1 MKRLPDTPKG
11 WIDYYTA
18 LADLADENYQATGE
32 TRYRTQRDKY
42 SACID
47 AFEALQAGQQD
58 RDEIRKEARQ
68 KLIDSAD
75 AVMAR
80 MADTMHTSSEVKRM
94 ITEII
99 RLGG

>member
-32 TRYRTQRDKY
+32 TKYRTQRDKY
-42 SACID
+42 SACVD

-58 RDEIRKEARQ
+58 RDEIQRELKQ

-75 AVMAR
+75 AVMSR
-80 MADTMHTSSEVKRM
+80 MADTMLTSAGVKRM

>member
-18 LADLADENYQATGE
+18 RADLADENYQATGE
-32 TRYRTQRDKY
+32 TKYRTQRDKY

-58 RDEIRKEARQ
+58 RDEIREELRG
-68 KLIDSAD
+68 KLVASAD
-75 AVMAR
+75 ACMAR
-80 MADTMHTSSEVKRM
+80 MSDTMHSAAEVKRM
-94 ITEII
+94 IYEII
-99 RLGG
+99 GSAI

>member
-18 LADLADENYQATGE
+18 LADRADENYQATGE
-32 TRYRTQRDKY
+32 TKYRTQRDKY
-42 SACID
+42 SACVD
-47 AFEALQAGQQD
+47 AFEALQAGEKD
-58 RDEIRKEARQ
+58 RDEIQRELKQ

-80 MADTMHTSSEVKRM
+80 MADTMHTSAEVKRM
-94 ITEII
+94 IMEII
-99 RLGG
+99 GGAI

>member
-32 TRYRTQRDKY
+32 TKYRTQRDKY
-42 SACID
+42 SACVD

-58 RDEIRKEARQ
+58 RDEIQRELKQ
-68 KLIDSAD
+68 KLTDSAD

-80 MADTMHTSSEVKRM
+80 MADTMLTSAEAKRM

-99 RLGG
+99 RGAI